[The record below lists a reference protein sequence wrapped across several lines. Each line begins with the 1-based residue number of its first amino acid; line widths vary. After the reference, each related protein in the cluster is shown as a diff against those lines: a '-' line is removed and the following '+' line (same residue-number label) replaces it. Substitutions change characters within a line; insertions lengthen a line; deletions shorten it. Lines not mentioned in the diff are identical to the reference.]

1 MSFSFRAGTLNLV
14 ESKGSGGGVVKRILK
29 ADSRK
34 GLISVVCFMCLLIL
48 RILKV
53 SYGPL

>member
-14 ESKGSGGGVVKRILK
+14 ESKGNGDTMKKILK

-34 GLISVVCFMCLLIL
+34 GIVFVVCFMCLLIL
-48 RILKV
+48 RALEI